1 MEGTKTLLTRR
12 NLMHMPL
19 LLLTITAAAACNSET
34 GLFVSGNENPTFEIR
49 RSYFDEVKVFP
60 IFTVVKLD
68 PGNERLH
75 PQLEDQS
82 KNTILWKV
90 VANPTVTD
98 KTPSVNLERVE
109 YGKVPQGFTQEFP
122 KDGVPQ
128 PLVEGLTYEA
138 VGPLSL
144 MSNAAVRFRIVNGKV
159 VVVKMP
165 K

>member
-1 MEGTKTLLTRR
+1 MILGRAPHFKNFTLLCV
-12 NLMHMPL
+12 L
-19 LLLTITAAAACNSET
+19 LFTMTTAPACNSET
-34 GLFVSGNENPTFEIR
+34 GLFVTGNENPIFEIR
-49 RSYFDEVKVFP
+49 RGYFDEVKIFP

-68 PGNERLH
+68 PDNERLV
-75 PQLEDQS
+75 PQNEDQS

-90 VANPTVTD
+90 VVHPTVTD
-98 KTPSVNLERVE
+98 KTPSANLERVE

-122 KDGVPQ
+122 KDGVPP

-144 MSNAAVRFRIVNGKV
+144 MPNAAVRFRIVNGKV

-165 K
+165 A